1 MKKSIFLV
9 SLPFVLLP
17 FAVSGQIF
25 ATGFEAETVGDT
37 TAANPSE
44 IDGFRGNFPAAI
56 VRDSSS
62 VAPFGS
68 SNQYIQFG
76 GEGVALF
83 DGTNYSARAIVTG
96 APSSTY
102 TDTVAGISFKMF
114 DGTAGPDW
122 GTQIGVATGA
132 NPWVPDLNASN
143 GLFAL
148 SFDDGVIGTGN
159 NTSVASGTLPTY
171 NPGQAY
177 EVTYMMNWTGAS
189 ESVTG
194 VDGNSLSL
202 ADKQI
207 AFWIR
212 DLTDNS
218 LSSTVVL
225 DSSFGAVDASISPVF
240 RNFNTSLSNMNIM
253 YIDDVA
259 ITAVPEPSVYV
270 AVLGFLALGFV
281 FIRRRVRSA

>member
-17 FAVSGQIF
+17 FTVSGQTF
-25 ATGFEAETVGDT
+25 ATGFESETVGDT

-56 VRDSSS
+56 VRDSTSE
-62 VAPFGS
+62 APFGS

-76 GEGVALF
+76 GDGVAFF

-96 APSSTY
+96 APSSTF
-102 TDTVAGISFKMF
+102 TDTVAGISFKMV

-122 GTQIGVATGA
+122 GTHIGIGTGD
-132 NPWVPDLNASN
+132 NPWVPDLNGSN

-148 SFDDGVIGTGN
+148 TFDDGAIGVGN
-159 NTSVASGTLPTY
+159 NTSVASGALPSY
-171 NPGQAY
+171 SPGQAY
-177 EVTYMMNWTGAS
+177 EVTYMMNWTGVS

-202 ADKQI
+202 DDKQI

-225 DSSFGAVDASISPVF
+225 DSSFGAVDSSISPVF
-240 RNFNTSLSNMNIM
+240 RNFNTSLSNMNVL
-253 YIDDVA
+253 YIDDIAV
-259 ITAVPEPSVYV
+259 TSVPEPSTY
-270 AVLGFLALGFV
+270 AVILGFLALGLV
-281 FIRRRVRSA
+281 FIRRRARSA